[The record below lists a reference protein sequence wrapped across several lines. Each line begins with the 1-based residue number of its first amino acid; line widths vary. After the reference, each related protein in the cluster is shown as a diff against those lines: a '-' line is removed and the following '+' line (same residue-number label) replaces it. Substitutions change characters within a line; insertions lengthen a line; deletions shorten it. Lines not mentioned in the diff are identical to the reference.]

1 MTPARI
7 LIVEDELI
15 IARDLQQQ
23 LTRIAH
29 TVIGLSVSGEEA
41 IAIAAAER
49 PDIVLMDLRLEGRM
63 DGVDAARHLREAFQI
78 PVIFLTAYADPE
90 TVRRASQAEPQ
101 GYLLKPFE
109 DLQLFTTIELALRK
123 HSAERRLQESER
135 RWEATLS
142 SIGDGVIATDG
153 EQRITFMNPVAEAL
167 TGWEFRLA
175 AGLPLGQVVRL
186 RQAGELT
193 EPTAAEDAGDVVLVS
208 RPGREIHVRE
218 KRSPILDGHG
228 RITGAVLILAD
239 MTRRREAEAAFR
251 QAQAEMEH
259 AARLTSMGELVA
271 SIAHEINQPLM
282 SISANA
288 AALGRWLSHGPSG
301 QAEVR
306 AASERILRDSGR
318 AADIVRNILGMA
330 RKAAPSSRAVDV
342 NGLVR
347 DMLRI
352 LEGKLRQHGVALHA
366 GLQDGLPSIQGNAVQ
381 LQQVVLNLAV
391 NAIEAMAGMP
401 EPALHI
407 TSCLAEDGIVIR
419 VEDNGPG
426 VDSAQAEKIF
436 DAFYTTKPAGMGLG
450 LLICRTIIH
459 AHAGSLTLAPNRPS
473 GCIFQIHLPS
483 CVAGK
488 IPPSGVARQRH
499 HPMHRAPRRRE
510 HQPRRQASPG
520 E

>member
-23 LTRIAH
+23 LTRIGH
-29 TVIGLSVSGEEA
+29 TVVGLSVSGEEA

-175 AGLPLGQVVRL
+175 LGLPLDQVVRL
-186 RQAGELT
+186 QQACSLPG
-193 EPTAAEDAGDVVLVS
+193 PAAADAGDAMLVCRS
-208 RPGREIHVRE
+208 GREIPVRE

-228 RITGAVLILAD
+228 RATGAVLILAD
-239 MTRRREAEAAFR
+239 MTRRREAEAAFQ

-259 AARLTSMGELVA
+259 AARLTTMGELVA

-282 SISANA
+282 AISANA
-288 AALGRWLSHGPSG
+288 VALGRWLNQGPAG
-301 QAEVR
+301 EAEAR

-318 AADIVRNILGMA
+318 AADIVRNILAMA
-330 RKAAPSSRAVDV
+330 RKGAVSSGAIDV
-342 NGLVR
+342 NALLR
-347 DMLRI
+347 DMLRL
-352 LEGKLRQHGVALHA
+352 LEGKLRHHGVLFHA
-366 GLQDGLPSIQGNAVQ
+366 RLTDGLPPIQGNAVQ
-381 LQQVVLNLAV
+381 LQQVVLNLAM

-401 EPALHI
+401 KPVLRIASGLGEK
-407 TSCLAEDGIVIR
+407 GIVIR

-426 VDSAQAEKIF
+426 VDPAQAERIF

-450 LLICRTIIH
+450 LLICRTIIQ
-459 AHAGSLTLAPNRPS
+459 AHAGSLSLASNRPG
-473 GCIFQIHLPS
+473 GCVFRIDLPS
-483 CVAGK
+483 PALAGS
-488 IPPSGVARQRH
+488 PPLSGRSA
-499 HPMHRAPRRRE
+499 A
-510 HQPRRQASPG
+510 
-520 E
+520 